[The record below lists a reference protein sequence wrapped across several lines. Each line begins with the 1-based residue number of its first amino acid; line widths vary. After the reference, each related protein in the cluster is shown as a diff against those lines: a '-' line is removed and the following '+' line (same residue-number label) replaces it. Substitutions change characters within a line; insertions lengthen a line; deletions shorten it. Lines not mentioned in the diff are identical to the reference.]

1 MRYAFIINPYA
12 GQGGHDKGIAR
23 NIEELINEQIDTDI
37 GVYYTRCPGDAT
49 TLSDVLAEEA
59 MKAGD
64 DIVVFGCGGDGTANE
79 IANGIYGYDNAIL
92 GLVPVGSG
100 NDLVREIVRGNRYYK
115 DYLNLD
121 LLMKGTPRDIDIMKI
136 TWTEDG
142 EEKERIS
149 VNSINIGFDGN
160 TAVRA
165 AELKEKPLLSGS
177 GAYIMAVLS
186 TLVQKDGQSLRIT
199 ADGKPFYEGDLLL
212 ATVGNGGYCGGGIR
226 SCPYAILDDGKL
238 ELMAIRDMSRIS
250 FVSKFPKFRAGR
262 MFDIRGV
269 EEFATYRRVREAFI
283 EPLKSDT
290 MKYVADGEVMN
301 TSAIKVKVEPKALPI
316 WEI

>member
-23 NIEELINEQIDTDI
+23 NIEELINDYIDQDI
-37 GVYYTRCPGDAT
+37 GVYYTRCQGDAT
-49 TLSDVLAEEA
+49 SLSDVLAEEA

-64 DIVVFGCGGDGTANE
+64 DIVVFSCGGDGTANE

-100 NDLVREIVRGNRYYK
+100 NDIVRELVRGNRYYK

-121 LLMKGTPRDIDIMKI
+121 LLMKGTPRDIDVMKI
-136 TWTEDG
+136 TWTEGD
-142 EEKERIS
+142 EEKTRIA

-165 AELKEKPLLSGS
+165 SELKEKPMISGS

-186 TLVQKDGQSLRIT
+186 TLVQKEGQSLRIT

-212 ATVGNGGYCGGGIR
+212 ATAGNGGYCGGGIR
-226 SCPYAILDDGKL
+226 SCPFALMDDGKI
-238 ELMAIRDMSRIS
+238 ELMAIKDMSRIS

-262 MFDIRGV
+262 MFDINGV
-269 EEFATYRRVREAFI
+269 EEFATYKRVKEAVF
-283 EPLKSDT
+283 EPLKGET

-301 TSAIKVKVEPKALPI
+301 TGTIKVEIDPKALPI